1 MYVTQFGPVTNKVW
15 LDWLEQAYGPQEH
28 RDCGTLGKYHGSF
41 MWSISVVHS
50 GRFNNLT
57 LTIFFPQQ
65 GLDLAVREFQDN
77 ADMAWQG
84 AGSTRPIQWNGLRYM
99 LTEVRPPPPT
109 TLFPSSSP
117 PPRDLRK

>member
-57 LTIFFPQQ
+57 LTIFFRSKDWIWLYASFKTMQIWHGK
-65 GLDLAVREFQDN
+65 GLDQR
-77 ADMAWQG
+77 
-84 AGSTRPIQWNGLRYM
+84 GL
-99 LTEVRPPPPT
+99 
-109 TLFPSSSP
+109 SSGM
-117 PPRDLRK
+117 DYGIC

>member
-57 LTIFFPQQ
+57 
-65 GLDLAVREFQDN
+65 
-77 ADMAWQG
+77 
-84 AGSTRPIQWNGLRYM
+84 
-99 LTEVRPPPPT
+99 
-109 TLFPSSSP
+109 
-117 PPRDLRK
+117 